1 MMERNG
7 SLTMHAGDLDA
18 RLESEEMKQLMED
31 YSQIRYVYAA
41 GIRLITARLEALEC
55 EFEQKGSHNPIHHV
69 ESRVKTLA
77 SILKK
82 LDSLG
87 IPQTVAEAKK
97 NLNDIAGVRV
107 VCCYVDDIYKIY
119 NSLISMDDIQLIEKK
134 DYILQPKDNG
144 YRSLHIVVDIP
155 VYLSG
160 GKVYLPVEIQIRTV
174 AMDFWAALEHGIRYK
189 SPSEVPTYINEQLR
203 ACADIIASTDDRMQ
217 MIFQEIQKLNGEDA

>member
-134 DYILQPKDNG
+134 DYILQPKENG